1 MQHWEQAE
9 IAYQCLCHP
18 PVISYTILL
27 GMGWSDLYCASL
39 WLPAPVCSLRIFF
52 PTPRRFI
59 LRLETSKAFLCCQR
73 CSLAH
78 HLAYPAYC
86 CLPYKIM
93 EVVMWLKLILGEFWS
108 HLHLCKSEVVF
119 LVVIFVAGL
128 AKGETTWSPQG
139 EKLGVLC

>member
-1 MQHWEQAE
+1 MQLWEQAE

-39 WLPAPVCSLRIFF
+39 WLPAPVYPLRIFF

-59 LRLETSKAFLCCQR
+59 LRLETSKAFPLLPR

-78 HLAYPAYC
+78 HLAYPAVVSVIKSWKWLCDLNSSWVSFDLIYTSVIRSGFFGCDFYC
-86 CLPYKIM
+86 QSCKRRDDLEPPRR
-93 EVVMWLKLILGEFWS
+93 EVRSFMLE
-108 HLHLCKSEVVF
+108 
-119 LVVIFVAGL
+119 
-128 AKGETTWSPQG
+128 
-139 EKLGVLC
+139 